1 MKNYRFLV
9 PLVLVLMLVASVY
22 VLYDGK
28 ASTQKEYNAYV
39 ETARDYRQQGI
50 YIDAEENYLLAI
62 DVQPN
67 LELYLE
73 LGSLYMD
80 HNLPRMATKL
90 SRNLL
95 KAYPEDAGSYEFA
108 LQLYMSK
115 NDYIECYD
123 LIDTMRKRGI
133 ESEYMEQLALDI
145 EYQYYFTAE
154 YDNVTVFGGGMCPV
168 EREGLWGFVDTKGTR
183 YVSLQFVEVGPFSG
197 GLAPVVDSEGNA
209 YFIDN
214 QGNKKKVILNVENVE
229 KLGLI
234 ENNVFALYNGEYW
247 GFYDGD
253 GNHLFGTYQET
264 SNIGNGVAAVN
275 TGNGWQ
281 LVDYDGK
288 DLTGK
293 TYEGVHMDEKQIVH
307 RNDRIFVAV
316 GDGYQMIDT
325 SGKVYS
331 KHTYEDVRLFNDTTY
346 AAVKINGKW
355 GFVDKN
361 GDIVLEPQYE
371 DARSFCNGFAA
382 VKVDGLWGYINAEG
396 QMVIVNTFVDAKDFT
411 ASGTA
416 FVMVEDEWELL
427 KLYKYNH

>member
-28 ASTQKEYNAYV
+28 ASVRDEYNTYV
-39 ETARDYRQQGI
+39 ETARDYREQGI
-50 YIDAEENYLLAI
+50 FIDAEENYLLAI

-67 LELYLE
+67 LDMYLE

-80 HNLPRMATKL
+80 HNLPRMAKKL

-95 KAYPEDAGSYEFA
+95 KEYPQDAGSYEYA
-108 LQLYMSK
+108 LQLYMST

-123 LIDTMRKRGI
+123 LIDTMRKRGLT
-133 ESEYMEQLALDI
+133 SEYMEQLALEI
-145 EYQYYFTAE
+145 EYEYYFVAD
-154 YDNVTVFGGGMCPV
+154 YDHVSVFGGGMCPV
-168 EREGLWGFVDTKGTR
+168 EREGKWGFVDTYGTR
-183 YVSLQFVEVGPFSG
+183 YVSLQFAEVGPFSG
-197 GLAPVVDSEGNA
+197 GLAPVVDAEGNA
-209 YFIDN
+209 YYIDN
-214 QGNKKKVILNVENVE
+214 QGNKKKVILNVDNIQ

-234 ENNVFALYNGEYW
+234 ENNVFALYNGKTW

-253 GNHLFGTYQET
+253 GNHLFGDYQET
-264 SNIGNGVAAVN
+264 SNIGNGVAAVK
-275 TGNGWQ
+275 TGSGWQ

-288 DLTGK
+288 DLTGN
-293 TYEGVHMDEKQIVH
+293 TYKSVWMDEKLIVH
-307 RNDRIFVAV
+307 RNDRIFVEV
-316 GDGYQMIDT
+316 DGGYQMIDT
-325 SGKVYS
+325 AGKVHS
-331 KHTYEDVRLFNDTTY
+331 KHTYEAVQLFNDTTY
-346 AAVKINGKW
+346 AAVKMDGKW

-361 GDIVLEPQYE
+361 GEIILEPQYE
-371 DARSFCNGFAA
+371 DARSFSNGYAA
-382 VKVDGLWGYINAEG
+382 VKVDGLWGYIKADG
-396 QMVIVNTFVDAKDFT
+396 QMVIPCTFVDAKDFT